1 MPHEPSG
8 SCSPVQQARN
18 KRCPA
23 CEQVKPVANFATLAG
38 CSASCR
44 DCQRAASRLG
54 SRRRAAAMRLLIAAH
69 PEEWAGLLGLVRGRR
84 QLGTNGPKRGGRHA
98 A

>member
-8 SCSPVQQARN
+8 SYSPVQQARS
-18 KRCPA
+18 KRCST
-23 CEQVKPVANFATLAG
+23 CKQVKLTADFATPAG
-38 CSASCR
+38 RSSFCR
-44 DCQRAASRLG
+44 DCHQAASRLA

-69 PEEWAGLLGLVRGRR
+69 PEEWAGLLGLVHGRG
-84 QLGTNGPKRGGRHA
+84 QLGTNRPKRGGRDA

>member
-1 MPHEPSG
+1 MPDLRKRPLV
-8 SCSPVQQARN
+8 SPASRFLLG
-18 KRCPA
+18 KS
-23 CEQVKPVANFATLAG
+23 VADFATSAG
-38 CSASCR
+38 RCSSCW
-44 DCQRAASRLG
+44 DCQRAAYRLA

-84 QLGTNGPKRGGRHA
+84 HLGTNWPKRGGRDA

>member
-8 SCSPVQQARN
+8 SCSPVQQARS
-18 KRCPA
+18 KRCLA
-23 CEQVKPVANFATLAG
+23 CEQVKPAADFATPAG
-38 CSASCR
+38 RYTSCR
-44 DCQRAASRLG
+44 DCQQAASRLA

-69 PEEWAGLLGLVRGRR
+69 PEEWAGLLGLVRGRS
-84 QLGTNGPKRGGRHA
+84 QLGTTRPKRGGRDA